1 MNYDLFTDNT
11 EYQNFPSRYLLLFR
25 AVCDEY
31 GLQFSSLIQS
41 CKNLGIRISLE
52 ESSQNGIAVTIPKNI
67 LEGEYVARGYL
78 DKEIRSYTP
87 EILLY
92 LNNQRDEELSDYI
105 AVLKTTYANPI
116 HDDWHGDGMPKKFR
130 TGTYTDNEMK
140 TAVAKFKE
148 RIHSQEKD
156 PACLAFEKAQTA
168 LLEYQDYINTQNI
181 LQHNP
186 ANDQVHRDSVVKW
199 KAYVKAYESLPEYQD
214 LIAAQERIVL
224 LASLNG

>member
-1 MNYDLFTDNT
+1 MYTCYTSKIQVSRLQMNYDLFTDNT
-11 EYQNFPSRYLLLFR
+11 EYQNFPSRSLLLFR

-78 DKEIRSYTP
+78 DKEICSYTP
-87 EILLY
+87 EIIEW
-92 LNNQRDEELSDYI
+92 LNNKRGGELNDYLD
-105 AVLKTTYANPI
+105 V
-116 HDDWHGDGMPKKFR
+116 
-130 TGTYTDNEMK
+130 
-140 TAVAKFKE
+140 
-148 RIHSQEKD
+148 RI
-156 PACLAFEKAQTA
+156 AFEKAQTA

-181 LQHNP
+181 LQQNP
-186 ANDQVHRDSVVKW
+186 ANHRVHRDSVVKW

-214 LIAAQERIVL
+214 LLAAQERIVL

>member
-1 MNYDLFTDNT
+1 MYTCYTSKIQVSRLQINYDLFTDNT

-87 EILLY
+87 EIIEW
-92 LNNQRDEELSDYI
+92 LNNKRGGELNDYLD
-105 AVLKTTYANPI
+105 V
-116 HDDWHGDGMPKKFR
+116 
-130 TGTYTDNEMK
+130 
-140 TAVAKFKE
+140 
-148 RIHSQEKD
+148 RI
-156 PACLAFEKAQTA
+156 AFEKAQTA

-181 LQHNP
+181 LQQNP
-186 ANDQVHRDSVVKW
+186 ANHRVHRDSVVKW

-214 LIAAQERIVL
+214 LLAAQERIVL

>member
-11 EYQNFPSRYLLLFR
+11 EYQNFPSRSLLLFR

-31 GLQFSSLIQS
+31 GLQFSFLIQS

-87 EILLY
+87 EIIEW
-92 LNNQRDEELSDYI
+92 LNNKRGGELNDYLD
-105 AVLKTTYANPI
+105 V
-116 HDDWHGDGMPKKFR
+116 
-130 TGTYTDNEMK
+130 
-140 TAVAKFKE
+140 
-148 RIHSQEKD
+148 RI
-156 PACLAFEKAQTA
+156 AFEKAQTA

-181 LQHNP
+181 LQQNP
-186 ANDQVHRDSVVKW
+186 ANHRVHRDSVVKW

-214 LIAAQERIVL
+214 LLAAQERIVL

>member
-1 MNYDLFTDNT
+1 MYTCYTSKIQVSRLQMNYDLFTDNT
-11 EYQNFPSRYLLLFR
+11 EYQNFPSRSLLLFR

-87 EILLY
+87 EIIEW
-92 LNNQRDEELSDYI
+92 LNNKRGGELNDYLD
-105 AVLKTTYANPI
+105 V
-116 HDDWHGDGMPKKFR
+116 
-130 TGTYTDNEMK
+130 
-140 TAVAKFKE
+140 
-148 RIHSQEKD
+148 RI
-156 PACLAFEKAQTA
+156 AFEKAQTA

-181 LQHNP
+181 LQQNP
-186 ANDQVHRDSVVKW
+186 ANHRVHRDSVVKW

-214 LIAAQERIVL
+214 LLAAQERIVL